1 MIKVSLCISGHRST
15 DVPEITVFHN
25 QLPVVT
31 AQVSG
36 PNQWIDFEI
45 EPAEEN
51 LLTIDFHNKKPHH
64 TIVKDG
70 AITEDMWVELHKVCV
85 DDILLQT
92 WFLDDG
98 WYCPRYFDEY
108 LKDFPDSPDRLPSQ
122 RIWHFPGAYRL
133 CAFPVDFWS
142 WYHFERNDHITLANM
157 DKDLHRWEKFVGSI
171 ERYQEIVDEIKELCR
186 A

>member
-1 MIKVSLCISGHRST
+1 MIKVSLCLSGYEST
-15 DVPEITVFHN
+15 TVPEITVFHN
-25 QLPVVT
+25 QQPAITLQVVGK
-31 AQVSG
+31 Q
-36 PNQWIDFEI
+36 QWIDFEI
-45 EPAEEN
+45 EPVEEN
-51 LLTIDFHNKKPHH
+51 LLTIDFYNKKPHH

-70 AITEDMWVELHKVCV
+70 KIVEDLWIELHKIRV
-85 DDILLQT
+85 DDIQLQT

-98 WYCPRYFDEY
+98 WYRPRYFDEF
-108 LKDFPDSPDRLPSQ
+108 LKDFPDSPERLASQ
-122 RIWHFPGAYRL
+122 RIWHFPGAYHL

-142 WYHFERNDHITLANM
+142 WYHFERNNHITLANM